1 MGTVTKWTCRAR
13 CSWYAGGVGLERMA
27 LAVGDDIHRRQSFG
41 ACQQALIKASKY
53 ITPQLQARRRTARSV
68 GNTVNSGLK
77 HIFKQT
83 EMPLLKAQVIKINTE
98 TEALLEQTCGSQT

>member
-1 MGTVTKWTCRAR
+1 MHGVMRVRGERGRVGDGHGGRSGRAGH
-13 CSWYAGGVGLERMA
+13 AAHGMVGGVGLERMV

-53 ITPQLQARRRTARSV
+53 ITLQLQARRRTARSV

-77 HIFKQT
+77 HIFRQPRCLSSK
-83 EMPLLKAQVIKINTE
+83 PR
-98 TEALLEQTCGSQT
+98 S